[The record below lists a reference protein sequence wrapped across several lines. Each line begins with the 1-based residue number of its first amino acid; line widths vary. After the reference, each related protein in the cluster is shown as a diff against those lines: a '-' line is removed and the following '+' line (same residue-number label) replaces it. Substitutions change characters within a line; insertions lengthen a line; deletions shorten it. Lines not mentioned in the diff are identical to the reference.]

1 MGKILVT
8 GGTVFVSR
16 YVAEYFAKR
25 GDQIFVLNRGS
36 RPQSHG
42 VTLIQGDRGN
52 LGTVLK
58 KYNFDAVL
66 DVTSYT
72 GADVEHLL
80 DALGDFGAY
89 ILVSSS
95 AVYPETLPQP
105 FTEEQPGG
113 PNSIWKAYGV
123 NKLAA
128 EEVLTRRVPGAY
140 ILRPPYLYGPMQN
153 LYREPFVFEC
163 AEQKRPFAL
172 PGEGKMKLQFFHVE
186 DLCRFIQILLEK
198 RPENRIFNVGN
209 PETVSVLRWVQL
221 CYKVVGAPL
230 KTIHMGPEHPQRSYF
245 CFYDYEYTLDVT
257 RQTAL
262 MPETKPLL
270 QGLQEP
276 YVWFRDHREAVVRK
290 PYEEYLSRL

>member
-42 VTLIQGDRGN
+42 VTLIQGDSGN

-58 KYNFDAVL
+58 KYSFDAVL

-95 AVYPETLPQP
+95 SVYPETLPQP

-153 LYREPFVFEC
+153 LYREPLVFEC

-172 PGEGKMKLQFFHVE
+172 PGEGTMKLQFFHVE

-270 QGLQEP
+270 QGLQES
-276 YVWFRDHREAVVRK
+276 YAWFRDHREAVVRK